1 MSRALEQLENA
12 GVTVRKDA
20 TKGELLSDLALAVE
34 SGQVS
39 RTLVAP
45 EADIPDWVQE
55 LSGMFSV
62 FIVVLGGKN
71 LHRYKTCSV
80 MKSL

>member
-1 MSRALEQLENA
+1 MSHLSTSRALELLANA

-20 TKGELLSDLALAVE
+20 TKQELLSDLALAVE

-39 RTLVAP
+39 RTLIAP

-55 LSGMFSV
+55 LSGMFHI
-62 FIVVLGGKN
+62 FIIIHDQKE
-71 LHRYKTCSV
+71 LHCH
-80 MKSL
+80 